1 MRFKKTIVIML
12 LSTCLLSS
20 CSTINEKII
29 QIDSNLT
36 LLNEGKEFECPFE
49 YNEKNELI
57 YYVNTLKQYKLAINP
72 VSNKSKNAYFTGDK
86 IAFDD

>member
-1 MRFKKTIVIML
+1 MRFKKTTMIML
-12 LSTCLLSS
+12 LSTSLLSS

-49 YNEKNELI
+49 YKKMN
-57 YYVNTLKQYKLAINP
+57 
-72 VSNKSKNAYFTGDK
+72 
-86 IAFDD
+86 